1 MEPLLV
7 NNLIHLSN
15 VNYNDSQREVFV
27 NNYYFLLNKF
37 ECQDAVFYYYGQL
50 IYVSTVGIEFFTYAS
65 SYVKIRKNFV
75 VLHLMRKANRA
86 QFLEYQTGFE
96 NRFVFFLPFNW
107 FTRNVIFYGNA
118 GNVYTGTGYYKI
130 YSVGYTP
137 ISWIQERAPFDSY
150 ADPLAIQAVDR
161 NNVAIPIKNR
171 SNGYAIP
178 NETATFNIIFPRNS
192 QLLLVYNTNSLKGV
206 TITDEGGDYTCYITN
221 KNDIRSSQL
230 TTIGSERLLCGNANV
245 IKGLT
250 YTLSSDTMPRQNV
263 RPYAN
268 GAIFSYEF
276 PNGPIVPFI
285 LISGN
290 VDRPFTMYTTDIK
303 GQISRNALTIQSS
316 SNGLQYVPLSQ
327 NFSNTVLSS
336 SDRLVIQSLPT
347 TRFFVTNLNT
357 VRASGFYKMD
367 VVGQTLIQ
375 LNVDPNTR
383 FLGSWMFPICPTTY
397 IPYLRTKGGTIKIT
411 EYFMNGLTSLSITFQ
426 MYVFYRQLDKTV
438 FYERFNDIE
447 RLDTFTLPYVD
458 ADLASNEY
466 IIIFCWSPYKSGF
479 ANVDFTKFTLSVE
492 FDNLSFYF
500 TGINDSVRF
509 DMGCTS
515 DNSSII
521 IRSDSSLYQ
530 IGIYDRE
537 IRRVNEYDPITI
549 PFSQYK
555 DLRCDIYTGS
565 APLSIDLI
573 AVENVPFDIVT
584 TITRVAV
591 VDPKVAY
598 DVGSLDLSFSSG
610 VNIFT
615 SSGESNLSMVT
626 LGNFNDYAV
635 IHQNQK
641 CAMYVESNKQLT
653 GKVTGEITLTMANE
667 YNPFSTSPD
676 ILIRVSEYYLDLPPP
691 FEAQGQNM
699 LARNRRISTI
709 NGVNNPYNGAPI
721 ITFGMS
727 RPNQILN
734 IISSCTSIKVA
745 ATVPTRLETYYR
757 LYVYDVYNGKYTYNT
772 FKNIERNVY
781 YTFDSKI
788 KGADIGYILE
798 VAIYDGSSVPID
810 VTSLSAYLVFKT
822 IYKWNSLWNR
832 ASIQYLMISDQLVL
846 KSPPFLFSETEF
858 KNYALYTKDYTNM
871 NLLFTPPNP
880 GPFNTNISYYTQNNI
895 NTDLKKYYNYYDNPN
910 MTGGILFTNVTVSID
925 PPYVNVPIQLDNQ
938 YTPPFNVVASIPWT
952 PIGPSTPSI
961 PWIPIGPS
969 EPNLPEVIL
978 TDVWTPP
985 NKAIYNISVVLINPQ
1000 AIPISTGSYGKV
1012 TFTLP
1017 ATVDTDQP
1025 INFYFAGRPFLAKK
1039 DFDLIITT
1047 TRNGVL
1053 SVTYDP
1059 PSSIDVLFLAKPI
1072 FAGCDI
1078 ELMTSNA
1085 LYDASLAN
1093 KNVTSVVSIGQS
1105 FYPKIDTDLDWLS
1118 LSKYNDIE
1126 IVDKYVDYQ
1135 FWQLTDKS
1143 YKTKNTNF
1151 ITPVLADYKSKR
1163 QQYYTSTV
1171 IPQYSN
1177 NLIIQTKDN
1186 NLING
1191 IRLLK
1196 DNFNITNYLNHG
1208 LDILQCVV
1216 YNKTII
1222 WSTFKNETE
1231 TCYVSQTL
1239 KLPFQMRDF
1248 KWVAAYA
1255 INSELYA
1262 AIKSDTLVKKW
1273 ADKIQVLWMKNETGA
1288 VVMPKILQSSVLDFT
1303 IYLCPLV
1310 FPLSNVILDNIIVN
1324 IFFYQ

>member
-27 NNYYFLLNKF
+27 NNYYFLLNKY

-150 ADPLAIQAVDR
+150 ADPLSIQAVDR

-171 SNGYAIP
+171 SDGYAIP

-206 TITDEGGDYTCYITN
+206 SITDEGGDYTCYITN

-250 YTLSSDTMPRQNV
+250 YTISSDTMPRQQV
-263 RPYAN
+263 RPFSN

-276 PNGPIVPFI
+276 PNDPIVPFI

-290 VDRPFTMYTTDIK
+290 VDSPFTMYTTDIK
-303 GQISRNALTIQSS
+303 GQISRGALKIQQS
-316 SNGLQYVPLSQ
+316 SNGLQYVPMSQ
-327 NFSNTVLSS
+327 NLRTTVLAS

-347 TRFFVTNLNT
+347 KRFFVKNFNS

-367 VVGQTLIQ
+367 VVTQTLIQ
-375 LNVDPNTR
+375 LSVDPNTR
-383 FLGSWMFPICPTTY
+383 SLASWMFPICPTTY
-397 IPYLRTKGGTIKIT
+397 IPYLRTKGGTMKIN
-411 EYFMNGLTSLSITFQ
+411 EYTRNGLTSLDVTFQ
-426 MYVFYRQLDKTV
+426 IYVFYRQLDTTV
-438 FYERFNDIE
+438 LYERFQGVE
-447 RLDTFTLPYVD
+447 RLYSYTLPYVD
-458 ADLASNEY
+458 ADIASNEY
-466 IIIFCWSPYKSGF
+466 IIIFCWSPFALGGF
-479 ANVDFTKFTLSVE
+479 TSSDFAKFTLSVE

-500 TGINDSVRF
+500 TGVQDVVTFN
-509 DMGCTS
+509 MGCTS

-521 IRSDSSLYQ
+521 IRSDASLDR
-530 IGIYDRE
+530 IGIYDRA
-537 IRRVNEYDPITI
+537 ITRVNEYDPITI
-549 PFSQYK
+549 PFSQNK
-555 DLRCDIYTGS
+555 DLQCEVWTNSWPI
-565 APLSIDLI
+565 SIDLI
-573 AVENVPFDIVT
+573 AVENVPFNIKT

-598 DVGSLDLSFSSG
+598 GAGSLDLSFSSG

-615 SSGESNLSMVT
+615 SSGTSNLSMVT

-635 IHQNQK
+635 IHQNRL
-641 CAMYVESNKQLT
+641 CAMYVESNKQLS
-653 GKVTGEITLTMANE
+653 GKVTGDIKLRMANE

-676 ILIRVSEYYLDLPPP
+676 ILIQVNDTYLDTPAP
-691 FEAQGQNM
+691 FVGQNM
-699 LARNRRISTI
+699 LAKNRRINQL
-709 NGVNNPYNGAPI
+709 NGVNNPWNGAPL

-734 IISSCTSIKVA
+734 IISSCTTIKVTA
-745 ATVPTRLETYYR
+745 AVPTRSETYYR

-772 FKNIERNVY
+772 FKVIERNVY

-788 KGADIGYILE
+788 KGADIGYVLE
-798 VAIYDGSSVPID
+798 VAIYDGSDVPVD
-810 VTSLSAYLVFKT
+810 VASLNAYLVFKT

-832 ASIQYLMISDQLVL
+832 AIMPFQIIKERLVL
-846 KSPPFLFSETEF
+846 TPPPFIFSQAVY

-871 NLLFTPPNP
+871 NLFFTPPNP
-880 GPFNTNISYYTQNNI
+880 DAYTANIAYYTQATI
-895 NTDLKKYYNYYDNPN
+895 NTDLKKFYNYYDNPN
-910 MTGGILFTNVTVSID
+910 MTGGLLFTNVAASTS
-925 PPYVNVPIQLDNQ
+925 PPFVNVPIQFDNQ
-938 YTPPFNVVASIPWT
+938 YTPPFDVKASIPWI
-952 PIGPSTPSI
+952 PIIPSTPSI

-969 EPNLPEVIL
+969 EPILPEVIL

-985 NKAIYNISVVLINPQ
+985 NKAIYNISVVLINLQ
-1000 AIPISTGSYGKV
+1000 AIPISTGSYGEV

-1025 INFYFAGRPFLAKK
+1025 ISFYFAGRPFLEKK
-1039 DFDLIITT
+1039 DFDLVITT

-1059 PSSIDVLFLAKPI
+1059 PSSIDVLFLAKPL

-1078 ELMTSNA
+1078 ELLTSNA

-1143 YKTKNTNF
+1143 YKTENTNF

-1196 DNFNITNYLNHG
+1196 DNFNITNYLNRG
-1208 LDILQCVV
+1208 LDILQCIV

-1222 WSTFKNETE
+1222 WSTFNNETE

-1239 KLPFQMRDF
+1239 KLPLQMRDF

-1262 AIKSDTLVKKW
+1262 AIKTDTLVKKW

-1288 VVMPKILQSSVLDFT
+1288 VVMPKRLQSSVLDFT